1 MSSQE
6 WLAIT
11 RYALGPHII
20 LIGRES
26 VKQRL
31 KNSFRCQICF
41 LPGRRTKESQGRDR
55 GFHGTEVLKQQ
66 RRMTVSVF
74 RWWCG
79 PRHAWP
85 PALLSLGQEDRSS
98 QPRPYPGQ
106 SRCQAGPKPHTPK
119 TDGAVRASSITPGN
133 SGCWASWKQP
143 PSVLSCSVPGH
154 VSAAATL
161 TWDLEQLDINDIWLV
176 QVHL

>member
-31 KNSFRCQICF
+31 KNSFCCQICF
-41 LPGRRTKESQGRDR
+41 LPGRRTKESQGRHR

-66 RRMTVSVF
+66 RRTTVSVF

-79 PRHAWP
+79 PRHARP

-98 QPRPYPGQ
+98 KPQPHPGPEPLSGSSQTTHTRDWQGCQ
-106 SRCQAGPKPHTPK
+106 SIQHHTAK
-119 TDGAVRASSITPGN
+119 QWLLSVDTATFCGFMFCTWTRISCGYLNVRSGAIR
-133 SGCWASWKQP
+133 
-143 PSVLSCSVPGH
+143 H
-154 VSAAATL
+154 
-161 TWDLEQLDINDIWLV
+161 
-176 QVHL
+176 

>member
-31 KNSFRCQICF
+31 KNGFRCQICF

-55 GFHGTEVLKQQ
+55 GFYGTEVLKQQ
-66 RRMTVSVF
+66 RRMTMSVF
-74 RWWCG
+74 RWWRG

-85 PALLSLGQEDRSS
+85 PALLSLGQEDKSS
-98 QPRPYPGQ
+98 QPRPHPGQ
-106 SRCQAGPKPHTPK
+106 SRCRARPKHTPK
-119 TDGAVRASSITPGN
+119 TDGAVGVCIQHHTR
-133 SGCWASWKQP
+133 KQRLLNFTDTA
-143 PSVLSCSVPGH
+143 PSVSSCSVPGH
-154 VSAAATL
+154 VSAEATL
-161 TWDLEQLDINDIWLV
+161 RWNLEQLDINDIWLV
-176 QVHL
+176 QVHF